1 MAYVFYLCICLFLV
15 IVQTT
20 VFPLFPVLINFF
32 DLMLPVIIYIGFF
45 RSIRES
51 IPVLFF
57 FGLVMDGLSGAP
69 FGLFFSS
76 YIWLYVIVLLLKQ
89 VFLVKKMLL
98 LSFVAA
104 LGVLIQNGILIV
116 VENLFFPKLNFL
128 VSIVSILWIEL
139 LYAIIVGP
147 VMIIALLTFHQK
159 WNLRLGK
166 AFSLADTDFT

>member
-1 MAYVFYLCICLFLV
+1 MAYVFYLGICLFLV
-15 IVQTT
+15 IIQTT
-20 VFPLFPVLINFF
+20 VFPLFPVLSNFF

-45 RSIRES
+45 RSTRES
-51 IPVLFF
+51 IPVLIL

-76 YIWLYVIVLLLKQ
+76 YIWLYAVVLLLKQ
-89 VFLVKKMLL
+89 IFLVKKMLL

-128 VSIVSILWIEL
+128 VNIVSILWIEL
-139 LYAIIVGP
+139 LFAIIAGP
-147 VMIIALLTFHQK
+147 VMIIAMLTFHQK
-159 WNLRLGK
+159 WNLRLRRT
-166 AFSLADTDFT
+166 FSRADEDYS